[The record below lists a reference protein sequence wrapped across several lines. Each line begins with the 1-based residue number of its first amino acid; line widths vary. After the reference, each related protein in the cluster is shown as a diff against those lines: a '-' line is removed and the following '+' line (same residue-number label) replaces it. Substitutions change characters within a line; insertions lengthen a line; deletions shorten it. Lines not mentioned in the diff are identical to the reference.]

1 MVTYHKTLMGLIFKL
16 ENHASI
22 TQEFVPKNMAQ
33 WITLLCG
40 IAEFNPWHPHGGG
53 ENHLLQATPS
63 PKPNQT
69 KPIQTNPQEILEGR
83 RELGSSLCF
92 GKTKQN

>member
-69 KPIQTNPQEILEGR
+69 KPTQTIGGKKRTWKLFVFWEN
-83 RELGSSLCF
+83 
-92 GKTKQN
+92 KTKLR

>member
-33 WITLLCG
+33 WITLLCY
-40 IAEFNPWHPHGGG
+40 IA
-53 ENHLLQATPS
+53 
-63 PKPNQT
+63 
-69 KPIQTNPQEILEGR
+69 
-83 RELGSSLCF
+83 
-92 GKTKQN
+92 